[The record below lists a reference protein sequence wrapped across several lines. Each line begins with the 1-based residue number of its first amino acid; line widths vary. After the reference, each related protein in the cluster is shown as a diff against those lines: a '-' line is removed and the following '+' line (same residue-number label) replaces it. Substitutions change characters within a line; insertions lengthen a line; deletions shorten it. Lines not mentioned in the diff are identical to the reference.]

1 MRLVLVLASA
11 AALAACTTASEA
23 PVASNTAARVE
34 AAPVTP
40 VAASALPPL
49 AAAPAAQPVA
59 PTPVSG
65 SAMMQRAP
73 GARESAGLSNVSQVS
88 RGGAT
93 SGNALGGTIVS
104 GQTAGV
110 IPSVIDRNR
119 TLPSRRSTAP
129 TDPLGPGT
137 APPVVA
143 PELRDTTGNTLRN
156 RQRVDF

>member
-23 PVASNTAARVE
+23 PVASNAPARME

-40 VAASALPPL
+40 VTATALPPIGGAPAASA
-49 AAAPAAQPVA
+49 AAPP
-59 PTPVSG
+59 PVS
-65 SAMMQRAP
+65 SATMMQRAP

-104 GQTAGV
+104 GQTAGT

-119 TLPSRRSTAP
+119 TLPSRRSTVA

-137 APPVVA
+137 APPIVA

>member
-1 MRLVLVLASA
+1 MRLFLVLASA
-11 AALAACTTASEA
+11 AALAACTTASDG
-23 PVASNTAARVE
+23 PVASSAPARVE

-40 VAASALPPL
+40 VTASALPPVGAT
-49 AAAPAAQPVA
+49 AAAPVA
-59 PTPVSG
+59 TTSMSG
-65 SAMMQRAP
+65 TMAMRRAP

-93 SGNALGGTIVS
+93 SGTALGGTIVS
-104 GQTAGV
+104 GQTASA

-119 TLPSRRSTAP
+119 TLPARRSATP

-137 APPVVA
+137 APPIVA

-156 RQRVDF
+156 RQRVEF